1 MILPV
6 RLGIYSL
13 YSIKKVAIFNSSILK
28 ILDYYI
34 KQEDFQHDGARQ
46 KDGSADTEAIE
57 YAKFILDQMT
67 RKPDLSHD
75 KAGQEKLLWQVF

>member
-1 MILPV
+1 MPV

-34 KQEDFQHDGARQ
+34 NQEDFQHDSDLQ
-46 KDGSADTEAIE
+46 KDGSADTVAIE

-67 RKPDLSHD
+67 RKPDLRHD
-75 KAGQEKLLWQVF
+75 KPGQEKLLWHTF